1 MLGVDRGISIFPKV
15 VLLDDAIS
23 AGSSVKV
30 AIELDLTL
38 MAVDGPGSP
47 FFLFRRCG
55 AVKAI
60 ITTDVYVLVISTLR
74 QPRAEDIMAH
84 QLGSYVVGVVQTIYI
99 GGIVT
104 DCSQMRGLISKRL
117 HVWQGQAVRRPI
129 HLAISVVL
137 GEIVS
142 KSLILKYPFI
152 SQKKSGWIRVQTNLG

>member
-1 MLGVDRGISIFPKV
+1 MFGVDRGISIFPKV

-47 FFLFRRCG
+47 FFLFRPCG
-55 AVKAI
+55 AVKTI

-74 QPRAEDIMAH
+74 QPRAEDIMAR
-84 QLGSYVVGVVQTIYI
+84 QLGSYVVGVIQTI

-152 SQKKSGWIRVQTNLG
+152 SQKKKTIG